1 MGVLSMAFLLGLG
14 GFGGLSMPSG
24 DVDKAGIGSLVIC
37 SGTGFKVFGA
47 EDGELVGHDPGLCL
61 VCLPLSVEVGA
72 ASAALLLVFFLTA
85 WTPQTDRIGAPLP
98 AEVPPLRRRACLAV
112 HGPRA
117 PPRLG

>member
-24 DVDKAGIGSLVIC
+24 DLGKAGVGSLVIC
-37 SGTGFKVFGA
+37 SGTGFKVFGS
-47 EDGELVGHDPGLCL
+47 EEGEPVGHDPGLCL
-61 VCLPLSVEVGA
+61 MCLPLSVEVGA
-72 ASAALLLVFFLTA
+72 ASAALLMVFFLMTWA
-85 WTPQTDRIGAPLP
+85 PLTERVGAFLP
-98 AEVPPLRRRACLAV
+98 AEVIPLRRRACLAV